1 MRNGYQVGVVGGGI
15 IGLATARALL
25 EGGMRRVVV
34 LEAEERIAT
43 HQTGH
48 NSGVI
53 HSGLY
58 YKPGSLKAQNCL
70 TGRDAL
76 YRYCEDKGIP
86 HRRSGKII
94 VATRKEELQG
104 LELLRRRGRANG
116 LQALRIMDWRE
127 LRELEPEVDGIA
139 GMRVREAGIVDYSE
153 VAAAFRRDIDARG
166 GEVRTDSRVVS
177 AALRGGRH
185 FLETSSDPV
194 EANMVVNC
202 AGLQCDRVARLFGVD
217 PGVVMVPFRGEYYDL
232 VPSASELVKN
242 PIYPVPDP
250 AFPFL
255 GVHLTP
261 TIQGTVEAGP
271 NAVLAFKR
279 EGYRKSDFSLRDFAE
294 VLAYPGFR
302 RLAAR
307 HWRYGWSELVRSF
320 SKRLFVKAVQRLVR
334 RITDGDLLP
343 GKSGVRSQA
352 VDPGGSLLDDFHIVH
367 GERSVHVLNAPSPAA
382 TSSLSIGS
390 GIARHVLA
398 VRGP

>member
-202 AGLQCDRVARLFGVD
+202 AGPPMR
-217 PGVVMVPFRGEYYDL
+217 PGGAPFRGG
-232 VPSASELVKN
+232 
-242 PIYPVPDP
+242 IR
-250 AFPFL
+250 
-255 GVHLTP
+255 
-261 TIQGTVEAGP
+261 
-271 NAVLAFKR
+271 VL
-279 EGYRKSDFSLRDFAE
+279 
-294 VLAYPGFR
+294 
-302 RLAAR
+302 
-307 HWRYGWSELVRSF
+307 
-320 SKRLFVKAVQRLVR
+320 
-334 RITDGDLLP
+334 
-343 GKSGVRSQA
+343 
-352 VDPGGSLLDDFHIVH
+352 
-367 GERSVHVLNAPSPAA
+367 
-382 TSSLSIGS
+382 
-390 GIARHVLA
+390 
-398 VRGP
+398 